1 MKRTNIARPLFF
13 LAITVLLSLF
23 VSEARADVYVFTPCG
38 NLVGK
43 PPQWVPFCILADGSQ
58 QGPSGSP
65 ISWAAPTSFLLTIG
79 TSVYCPPGKTCPP
92 PPQSSY
98 TYTAF
103 QPASTI
109 TTGSLLELTGKVDI
123 AQQGSSVTLS
133 LVGYQ
138 NGNPFT
144 GALGQAV
151 DTIKPFTY
159 TAALCPRGLA
169 PCWLPVSVDPGYIIT
184 DGPGVNTTTF
194 LDEQLTVSLVGQA
207 KYQAT
212 DRSEERRVGK
222 ECRSRAR

>member
-1 MKRTNIARPLFF
+1 
-13 LAITVLLSLF
+13 
-23 VSEARADVYVFTPCG
+23 
-38 NLVGK
+38 
-43 PPQWVPFCILADGSQ
+43 
-58 QGPSGSP
+58 
-65 ISWAAPTSFLLTIG
+65 
-79 TSVYCPPGKTCPP
+79 
-92 PPQSSY
+92 
-98 TYTAF
+98 
-103 QPASTI
+103 
-109 TTGSLLELTGKVDI
+109 VDI

-212 DRSEERRVGK
+212 DPNPFEGGGITTPEPCSILLFSSGILGLLGVRRK
-222 ECRSRAR
+222 WRW